1 MPFETFQIPV
11 PQGYDKILTSM
22 YGEYLKPI
30 FNGAAHDYPFYKK
43 QEAALKEVIENEF
56 HTTLSDS
63 DFNQLLAMKL
73 KQ

>member
-1 MPFETFQIPV
+1 MT
-11 PQGYDKILTSM
+11 
-22 YGEYLKPI
+22 PI
-30 FNGAAHDYPFYKK
+30 NRSSSHDYPFYKK